1 MADDRKSFGKIIIG
15 KLQYNKLQILECQL
29 SNSYADKKIKVN
41 GIILVF
47 EWNSCWYRLNL
58 KRHIICR
65 IQVNDNFAFITVLN
79 ITFYF

>member
-41 GIILVF
+41 GIILSS
-47 EWNSCWYRLNL
+47 NG
-58 KRHIICR
+58 IAAGT
-65 IQVNDNFAFITVLN
+65 D
-79 ITFYF
+79 